1 MGHHEDGGLQGL
13 LGLFEGPDHRP
24 AGLAVQVAGGLV
36 RQDQQGVVDEG
47 PGHGTAL
54 LLAAGDLRRVL
65 VPDGGDAEHVA
76 QLVRPGLR
84 LGGDGAA
91 DDGGQQDVLP
101 DRQAVQQQEIL
112 EHEAQL
118 PVADL
123 GQGVLAE
130 VGQLPVSQSDLP
142 AVDGD
147 VAGDAVEQRGLA
159 GAGGAHDGH
168 ELPLLHGQGHAL
180 QDLVGGLAH
189 LIGFV
194 QVFNG

>member
-1 MGHHEDGGLQGL
+1 MGHHEDGGLQGVPGL
-13 LGLFEGPDHRP
+13 LKGPDHRP
-24 AGLAVQVAGGLV
+24 AGLGVQVAGGLV

-54 LLAAGDLRRVL
+54 LLAAGDLRRVF

-76 QLVRPGLR
+76 QLVRPGLC
-84 LGGDGAA
+84 LAGDGAA

-101 DRQAVQQQEIL
+101 DRQAVQQQKVL

-130 VGQLPVSQSDLP
+130 ISQLLLPQGDLP

-147 VAGDAVEQRGLA
+147 VAGDAVEQGGLA
-159 GAGGAHDGH
+159 GAGGAHNGY
-168 ELPLLHGQGHAL
+168 EFPLLNGQGHAL

-189 LIGFV
+189 LIGLV
-194 QVFNG
+194 QVFDS